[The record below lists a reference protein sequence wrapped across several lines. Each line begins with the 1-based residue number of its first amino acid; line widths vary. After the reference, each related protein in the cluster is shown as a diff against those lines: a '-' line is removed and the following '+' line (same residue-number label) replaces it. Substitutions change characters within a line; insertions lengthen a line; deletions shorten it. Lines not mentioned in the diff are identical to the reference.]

1 MLAPEAMRFAAG
13 NFIRRV
19 EYMTSSSPL
28 RQALRFNAVL
38 AGLVVLGWLV
48 LGGSLARH
56 SLVANWPA
64 AVTMV
69 FGSIV
74 SGGTSEGGGAVAFPV
89 FTKVLHIPPSEA
101 RLFAFAI
108 QSIGMS
114 AASLS
119 ILYQNIPIDR
129 RVLPWA
135 GPAGVV
141 GLVVSTY
148 TVAPFVPAPL
158 VRIAFTVML
167 SSLGVAMLVLNGNDP
182 APRHARMP
190 IFGAREKIL
199 MTVAG
204 FVGGMVSALIGVGEN
219 IVVFMV
225 MVLLFR
231 VSERVVTPTTVLL
244 MTIVTIPAFCLHIF
258 LLRDF
263 SPQVEGYW
271 LAAVPVVVVGAP
283 LGAVLSSRMSRRAIA
298 NTLIGLIA
306 LELVSTVVL
315 IPISTGVALTAAG
328 TLLVF
333 GILNG
338 WMSTVRYYRSNF
350 DSTRVPQEG
359 FLVGEEW

>member
-1 MLAPEAMRFAAG
+1 
-13 NFIRRV
+13 
-19 EYMTSSSPL
+19 MTSSSPL
-28 RQALRFNAVL
+28 GRALRFNAVL
-38 AGLVVLGWLV
+38 AGMILLGWLV

-74 SGGTSEGGGAVAFPV
+74 GGGTSEGGGAVAFPV
-89 FTKVLHIPPSEA
+89 FTKVLHIPPAEA

-108 QSIGMS
+108 QSIGMG

-119 ILYQNIPIDR
+119 ILYQKIPIDR

-135 GPAGVV
+135 GPAGVA
-141 GLVVSTY
+141 GLVVGTY
-148 TVAPFVPAPL
+148 TVAPLIPAPL

-167 SSLGVAMLVLNGNDP
+167 SSLGVALLVLNRNDRGQ
-182 APRHARMP
+182 RHAHMP
-190 IFGAREKIL
+190 IFGPREKIL
-199 MTVAG
+199 LMVAG
-204 FVGGMVSALIGVGEN
+204 FAGGMVSALIGCGEN

-231 VSERVVTPTTVLL
+231 VSEKVVTPTTVLL
-244 MTIVTIPAFCLHIF
+244 MTIVTIPAFCLHVF
-258 LLRDF
+258 LLGDF

-283 LGAVLSSRMSRRAIA
+283 LGALLSSRMSRRATA

-306 LELVSTVVL
+306 LELVSTIVL
-315 IPISTGVALTAAG
+315 IPMSTAVKFTAAG

-333 GILNG
+333 GVLNG
-338 WMSTVRYYRSNF
+338 WMSRVNYYRSNL
-350 DSTRVPQEG
+350 DPTRIPQDRL
-359 FLVGEEW
+359 LVGEEL